1 MKHAEATYIDLGY
14 KYERA
19 QSPKSGQAVA
29 QAIRALMEVETIEDR
44 TEARY
49 LVERGRQ
56 EARQGVAA

>member
-1 MKHAEATYIDLGY
+1 MKHAEVQYISLGF

-19 QSPKSGQAVA
+19 QSPEAGTAIA
-29 QAIRALMEVETIEDR
+29 RAIRTLLEAETIEDR